1 MTDPEVE
8 LRAVQAE
15 IDALY
20 WAFTRQARAKPP
32 AVLRPDLY
40 ARRAEL
46 EQLLGGRQRVLF
58 PGAKP
63 KPLPPSDTLRDA
75 LTRGSKR
82 PKRPPKI

>member
-1 MTDPEVE
+1 VIDPEVE
-8 LRAVQAE
+8 LREVQAE
-15 IDALY
+15 INALY

-40 ARRAEL
+40 KRRAEL

-75 LTRGSKR
+75 PKRAKR
-82 PKRPPKI
+82 PAKI